1 MFFALRKILIRVKY
15 KNESEQKNVIL
26 RFLSSKLL
34 RSLQVCEL
42 RVLQNKDGSVTEV
55 ESGTVFGEFH

>member
-15 KNESEQKNVIL
+15 KNESQQKNVIL
-26 RFLSSKLL
+26 LFLSSKLF

-55 ESGTVFGEFH
+55 ESATVFGEFH

>member
-15 KNESEQKNVIL
+15 KNESQQKNVIL
-26 RFLSSKLL
+26 LFLSSKLF

-42 RVLQNKDGSVTEV
+42 HVLQNKDGSVTEV
-55 ESGTVFGEFH
+55 ESATVFGEFH